1 MILDVFPR
9 RLDALLCAWIVEVIA
24 VSMGLTLAVFA
35 GIEGSDD
42 GLLAVLVA
50 MLPFAMLSAIELT
63 KIPLVALLFGVDRPG
78 WRLLALFGLACV
90 TAATFEN
97 FVFGFERGFNE
108 RIRAVQTAE
117 QVTLDSQRSL
127 DLARDHV
134 AVLVARQAEIN
145 NRLAVLAAETDAIRQ
160 QSFAA
165 IRDARGSNTT
175 ASLTAELA
183 QVDQASRA
191 VDARESA
198 DLDREGIRCHRMAV
212 PCRTWAIHQSFRQQ
226 RDTLNRQY
234 ATLTEQLKS
243 QQSDSSL
250 TISATQSRRDLDLAL
265 RDREHQALESGLTQL
280 RSELAAG
287 QAKVIQDGEALAA
300 AQRLRDARVDR
311 SQLHRLAGILFGDQ
325 SPATVERTK
334 KLFVVSLA
342 AIVAVIGSVIAAM
355 HFAAQRFAAQGAAT
369 PQRRPLANALRL
381 YVARKRRRLPIL
393 RDVREELRQ
402 RHALIRNLRGW
413 LLRRRRELLPVVVK
427 TEIRE
432 VEVPIDRLKLVFV
445 PLNATED
452 QIAAIRRDHGVV
464 EAA

>member
-1 MILDVFPR
+1 MVLDVLPR
-9 RLDALLCAWIVEVIA
+9 RFNALLCAWIVEIIA

-35 GIEGSDD
+35 GIEGSD
-42 GLLAVLVA
+42 GGMFAVLVA
-50 MLPFAMLSAIELT
+50 MLPFVMLSVIELT
-63 KIPLVALLFGVDRPG
+63 KIPFVALLFSVDSTR

-90 TAATFEN
+90 TTATFGN

-117 QVTLDSQRSL
+117 QVTLDSQRAVDL
-127 DLARDHV
+127 DNDHV
-134 AVLVARQAEIN
+134 ANLVARQAEIN
-145 NRLAVLAAETDAIRQ
+145 NRLAVLGAETDAIRQ

-165 IRDARGSNTT
+165 IRDARASGST
-175 ASLTAELA
+175 ASLSSELA
-183 QVDQASRA
+183 EVDQASRA
-191 VDARESA
+191 LDARESA
-198 DLDREGIRCHRMAV
+198 DLDRESIRCHRFGAG
-212 PCRTWAIHQSFRQQ
+212 PCRTWAIHQGFRQQ

-234 ATLTEQLKS
+234 ASLTEQLKN

-265 RDREHQALESGLTQL
+265 RDREHQALETGLTRL
-280 RSELAAG
+280 RVDLAAAQG
-287 QAKVIQDGEALAA
+287 KVLQDGEALAA
-300 AQRLRDARVDR
+300 AERTRDVRLDR

-355 HFAAQRFAAQGAAT
+355 HFAGQRAAM
-369 PQRRPLANALRL
+369 PHRRPVANALRL
-381 YVARKRRRLPIL
+381 YLARKRRRLPIL
-393 RDVREELRQ
+393 RNFREELRQ
-402 RHALIRNLRGW
+402 RNAVMRNLRGW

-427 TEIRE
+427 TEIHE
-432 VEVPIDRLKLVFV
+432 VEVPVDRLKLVFV
-445 PLNATED
+445 PLNATEE
-452 QIAAIRRDHGVV
+452 QIADIRRDHGVG